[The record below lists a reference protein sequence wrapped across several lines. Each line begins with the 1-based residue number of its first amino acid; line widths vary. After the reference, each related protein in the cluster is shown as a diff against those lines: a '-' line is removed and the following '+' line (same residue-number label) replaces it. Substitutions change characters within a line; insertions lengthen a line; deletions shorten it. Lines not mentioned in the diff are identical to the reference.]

1 MSENVRGP
9 IGETSRHLSTHPR
22 EHLVSDRTSHILKHL
37 AYPGHYVIVFLR
49 SSYRYL
55 PLFQYIFSIHR
66 CLPNTKPTVWE
77 TCCRVL

>member
-9 IGETSRHLSTHPR
+9 IGETSRYLSTHLR
-22 EHLVSDRTSHILKHL
+22 EHLVSDRTSHILRHL
-37 AYPGHYVIVFLR
+37 AYSGHCVIVFLR

-66 CLPNTKPTVWE
+66 CLPNTKPTGWE